1 MKLNGTYSSRSEII
15 HGVPQ
20 GSILGPLAF
29 DIILCNLIHFFPDLD
44 IAIYADDSTPNS
56 TNVNIIKILYHLE
69 KSHTYEEGGAQLR
82 ISFWHL
88 LMNFEK
94 PKKLELWKN
103 EKKLLEI
110 SSSTHVYQKPQ

>member
-56 TNVNIIKILYHLE
+56 PNVNIIKILYHLE

-94 PKKLELWKN
+94 PEKLEL
-103 EKKLLEI
+103 
-110 SSSTHVYQKPQ
+110 